1 MIKLYHVSK
10 AYGKENTALH
20 DINLHIDK
28 GDFVFITGPSGAG
41 KTTLLRLLFC
51 EEKATHGQVLIAGKN
66 LSRLKPSSI
75 PYLRRNIGVVF
86 QDFKLLKSRTVYE
99 NIAFV
104 LQTYGMSSRE
114 IRRRVH
120 GVLKSVGLAHLRDS
134 LARELSG
141 GEQQRVA
148 IARAVVNDPMILL
161 ADEPTGNLDHA
172 LTLEIV
178 ELLVQIN
185 LRGTTVVVATHD
197 WSLMEQFPR
206 RIIKL
211 DGGRIVS

>member
-104 LQTYGMSSRE
+104 LHTYGMSSRE